1 MNLVEQLLKAD
12 AGKVEFPKKEVT
24 LKLEKLGGV
33 EATFTCTAFDPE
45 LVNEINQMNMEMDSD
60 GQIEMN
66 TSGLQLQTL
75 LNGIPELKDQSL
87 RDHFKV
93 KTPDQ
98 LINKIFLAGDINKLV
113 DTISELNG
121 FDKKTEKKKKD
132 KIKNS

>member
-1 MNLVEQLLKAD
+1 MNVVEQLLKVD
-12 AGKVEFPKKEVT
+12 AGKVEFPKKDIT
-24 LKLEKLGGV
+24 LNLMKLGGAEV
-33 EATFTCTAFDPE
+33 TFTCVAFDPE
-45 LVNEINQMNMEMDSD
+45 VMNEINQMNMEISSD

-75 LNGIPELKDQSL
+75 LNGVPELKDKSL
-87 RDHFKV
+87 MEHFKV

-121 FDKKTEKKKKD
+121 FDKKTERKKKD
-132 KIKNS
+132 KIKN